1 MIPRSEL
8 TAAQREIGRV
18 KDHALHI
25 ESDLAKERAEAARV
39 KEKLAQAQEE
49 IRREKLSPAMRA
61 NRVRVRA
68 IKRVPWHNTTGTRE
82 CVPRADCIP
91 NMLGLWCSIRH
102 EKKPVNR
109 MRSTGFCIVLE
120 AGIAGMIEANTQRL

>member
-39 KEKLAQAQEE
+39 KEKLA
-49 IRREKLSPAMRA
+49 
-61 NRVRVRA
+61 
-68 IKRVPWHNTTGTRE
+68 
-82 CVPRADCIP
+82 
-91 NMLGLWCSIRH
+91 RH
-102 EKKPVNR
+102 RKK
-109 MRSTGFCIVLE
+109 SGD
-120 AGIAGMIEANTQRL
+120 